1 MATHGWEIVMTSSLN
16 LESHSV
22 GVRILAEACPEHNAR
37 MRTQDAPTPIA
48 HAVTLLAEWLGLP

>member
-1 MATHGWEIVMTSSLN
+1 MTSSLN